1 MLQFSMGERI
11 FEVTLAR
18 SHGLVSPSYKEVH
31 LHPDG
36 RWHLAHEALEGHT
49 RARKNEP
56 PKLENCLY
64 EARGAAIKKS
74 GTAMDGGA
82 LAMAFVFNGTLY
94 AVVLSENEV
103 VELHYLAVVDKHI
116 AFSHADYP
124 ASRKGKCGV
133 RDAESHS
140 HGDESNATKA
150 SRRLLAAMECAS
162 QPDKVVEMVVVND
175 AAQYIAKGLDT
186 EIFAAQVV
194 AQASL
199 LLAKLTATDFAC
211 TIKLRLVGMVTFPYG
226 NPVDFAPR
234 HCDSLFMAGQVLAP
248 QACCDCITESCIRL
262 MCKEGSNTCINS
274 TCPNQPLLNTK
285 GCYTTQSVTLGGG
298 TDKYVVVHEEAKCF
312 TSDGTNVCCT
322 ADSVS
327 AAEVSDGELLAKVII
342 TDTVT
347 IAITVVISTSNTITT
362 YIAIRPPVRWGN
374 SRRAS
379 RRCSE
384 RGSITCSCFPVTP

>member
-1 MLQFSMGERI
+1 MGGRN
-11 FEVTLAR
+11 FEVALVR

-31 LHPDG
+31 FYPDG
-36 RWHLAHEALEGHT
+36 RWHLAHEALEGPT

-64 EARGAAIKKS
+64 EARGAAIKKN
-74 GTAMDGGA
+74 GTAMDDGA

-94 AVVLSENEV
+94 AVVLAENEV
-103 VELHYLAVVDKHI
+103 VELHYLAVADKHI

-133 RDAESHS
+133 RDAHSHS
-140 HGDESNATKA
+140 HGEETDATTV
-150 SRRLLAAMECAS
+150 SRRLLAATECAS

-175 AAQYIAKGLDT
+175 AAQYNAKGLNT
-186 EIFAAQVV
+186 EVFAAQVV

-199 LLAKLTATDFAC
+199 LLAKLTVTNFAC

-226 NPVDFAPR
+226 NPADFAPR
-234 HCDSLFMAGQVLAP
+234 HCDSLFMAGEALAP
-248 QACCDCITESCIRL
+248 KACCDCITETCIRL
-262 MCKEGSNTCINS
+262 MCADGANTCINS
-274 TCPNQPLLNTK
+274 TCPDQPLLNTK

-342 TDTVT
+342 TACVT
-347 IAITVVISTSNTITT
+347 FIITIILLS
-362 YIAIRPPVRWGN
+362 
-374 SRRAS
+374 
-379 RRCSE
+379 
-384 RGSITCSCFPVTP
+384 